1 LPGLKVMK
9 MDDVIGTMHV
19 GQNVGIENRGLNV
32 LGMRPDI
39 SFGY

>member
-1 LPGLKVMK
+1 
-9 MDDVIGTMHV
+9 MDDVIGTTHV
-19 GQNVGIENRGLNV
+19 GQNVEIENRAPNA

>member
-1 LPGLKVMK
+1 MV
-9 MDDVIGTMHV
+9 DVIGTMHV
-19 GQNVGIENRGLNV
+19 GQNAVIENRAPNV